1 MQIMKIKIIISL
13 ILISAATFSYGL
25 FVGHYEIF
33 PFEMLSEIKKF
44 PYESESNT
52 RLQIYQDLSKDDL
65 ISFQSIA
72 DIDNTKQTLIEYIW
86 NDSKLPIELP
96 TKHEYDVKDRIADEL
111 QNLDRIDSFT
121 VEMKYGVNSI
131 SYLFIAKNSND
142 KLVIY
147 HQGHN
152 AISLN
157 GFDDHSFDQDIPL
170 IQNFLDN
177 NYSVLIF
184 SMPGKG
190 MNNEPIID
198 HEKFGNFKLNSHD
211 HFHLLEAKNFHPIQF
226 FLEPVVITL
235 NQIEKDY
242 SFVTYSMMGLSGGGW
257 TTIVVSAVD
266 DRISESYSIAG
277 SFPIWLRSDSRD
289 YGDYEQT
296 IPEFYQIANYEE
308 LYFLSAYG
316 DNRRLVLFYNEFDPC
331 CFSGELYNK
340 FPFGDM
346 VKTKLSKFNEGNFD
360 VIIDYGQTKHM
371 ISENTLG
378 KITEYIQNN
387 S

>member
-1 MQIMKIKIIISL
+1 MKIKIIISL

-33 PFEMLSEIKKF
+33 PFEMLSEIKKI

-52 RLQIYQDLSKDDL
+52 RLQIYQDLSNDDL

-147 HQGHN
+147 HQCHN

-360 VIIDYGQTKHM
+360 VIIDYGQTEHI

>member
-1 MQIMKIKIIISL
+1 MKIKIIISL

-346 VKTKLSKFNEGNFD
+346 VKTKLSKFNKGNFD
-360 VIIDYGQTKHM
+360 VIIDYGQTEHM
-371 ISENTLG
+371 ISENILG

>member
-1 MQIMKIKIIISL
+1 MKIKIIISL

-33 PFEMLSEIKKF
+33 PFEMLSEIKKI

-52 RLQIYQDLSKDDL
+52 RLQIYQDLSNDDL

-331 CFSGELYNK
+331 CFPGELYNK
-340 FPFGDM
+340 FPFGDI
-346 VKTKLSKFNEGNFD
+346 VKTKISKFNKGNFD
-360 VIIDYGQTKHM
+360 VIIDYGQTEHM
-371 ISENTLG
+371 ISESILG

>member
-1 MQIMKIKIIISL
+1 MKIKIIISL

-52 RLQIYQDLSKDDL
+52 RLQIYQDLSNDDL

-340 FPFGDM
+340 FPFGDI
-346 VKTKLSKFNEGNFD
+346 VKTKISKFNKGNFD
-360 VIIDYGQTKHM
+360 VIVDYGQTEHM
-371 ISENTLG
+371 ISESILG

>member
-1 MQIMKIKIIISL
+1 MKIKIIISL

-33 PFEMLSEIKKF
+33 PFEMLSEIKKI

-52 RLQIYQDLSKDDL
+52 RLQIYQDLSNDDL

-360 VIIDYGQTKHM
+360 VIIDYGQTEHM
-371 ISENTLG
+371 ISENILG

>member
-1 MQIMKIKIIISL
+1 MKIKIIISL

-33 PFEMLSEIKKF
+33 PFEILSEIKKI
-44 PYESESNT
+44 PYGSESNT
-52 RLQIYQDLSKDDL
+52 RLQIYQDLSNDDL

-340 FPFGDM
+340 FPFGDI
-346 VKTKLSKFNEGNFD
+346 VKTKISKFNKGNFD
-360 VIIDYGQTKHM
+360 VIVDYGQTEHM
-371 ISENTLG
+371 ISESILG

>member
-1 MQIMKIKIIISL
+1 MKIKIIISL

-33 PFEMLSEIKKF
+33 PFEMLSEIKKI

-331 CFSGELYNK
+331 CFPGELYNK
-340 FPFGDM
+340 FPFGDI
-346 VKTKLSKFNEGNFD
+346 VKTKISKFNKGNFD
-360 VIIDYGQTKHM
+360 VIVDYGQTEHM
-371 ISENTLG
+371 ISESILG

>member
-1 MQIMKIKIIISL
+1 MKIKIIISL

-33 PFEMLSEIKKF
+33 PFEMLSEIKKI

-331 CFSGELYNK
+331 CFSCELYNK
-340 FPFGDM
+340 FPFGDI
-346 VKTKLSKFNEGNFD
+346 VKTKISKFNKGNFD
-360 VIIDYGQTKHM
+360 VIVDYGQTEHM
-371 ISENTLG
+371 ISESILG

>member
-1 MQIMKIKIIISL
+1 MKIKIIISL
-13 ILISAATFSYGL
+13 ILISAVIFSYGL

-33 PFEMLSEIKKF
+33 PFEMLSEIKKI
-44 PYESESNT
+44 PYESESDT
-52 RLQIYQDLSKDDL
+52 RLQIHQDLSNGDL

-86 NDSKLPIELP
+86 NDSKLPRELP

-121 VEMKYGVNSI
+121 VEMKYGMNSI
-131 SYLFIAKNSND
+131 SYLFLAKNSND

-190 MNNEPIID
+190 MNNEPIIN

-211 HFHLLEAKNFHPIQF
+211 HFRLLEAKNFHPIQF

-242 SFVTYSMMGLSGGGW
+242 SFVTYSMIGLSGGGW

-289 YGDYEQT
+289 FGDYEQT

-331 CFSGELYNK
+331 CFPGELYNK

-346 VKTKLSKFNEGNFD
+346 VKTKISKFNKGNFD
-360 VIIDYGQTKHM
+360 VIVDYGQTEHM
-371 ISENTLG
+371 ISESILG

>member
-1 MQIMKIKIIISL
+1 
-13 ILISAATFSYGL
+13 
-25 FVGHYEIF
+25 
-33 PFEMLSEIKKF
+33 
-44 PYESESNT
+44 
-52 RLQIYQDLSKDDL
+52 
-65 ISFQSIA
+65 
-72 DIDNTKQTLIEYIW
+72 
-86 NDSKLPIELP
+86 
-96 TKHEYDVKDRIADEL
+96 
-111 QNLDRIDSFT
+111 
-121 VEMKYGVNSI
+121 
-131 SYLFIAKNSND
+131 
-142 KLVIY
+142 
-147 HQGHN
+147 
-152 AISLN
+152 
-157 GFDDHSFDQDIPL
+157 
-170 IQNFLDN
+170 
-177 NYSVLIF
+177 
-184 SMPGKG
+184 

-308 LYFLSAYG
+308 LYVLSAYG

-340 FPFGDM
+340 FPFGDI
-346 VKTKLSKFNEGNFD
+346 VKTKISKFNKGIID
-360 VIIDYGQTKHM
+360 VIVDYGQTEHM
-371 ISENTLG
+371 ISESILG

>member
-1 MQIMKIKIIISL
+1 MKIKIIISL

-131 SYLFIAKNSND
+131 SYLFIAKNYND

-331 CFSGELYNK
+331 CFPGELYNK
-340 FPFGDM
+340 FPFGDI
-346 VKTKLSKFNEGNFD
+346 VKTKISKFNKGNFD
-360 VIIDYGQTKHM
+360 VIVDYGQTEHM
-371 ISENTLG
+371 ISESILG

>member
-1 MQIMKIKIIISL
+1 MKIKIIISL

-331 CFSGELYNK
+331 CFPGELYNK
-340 FPFGDM
+340 FPFGDI
-346 VKTKLSKFNEGNFD
+346 VKTKISKFNKGNFD
-360 VIIDYGQTKHM
+360 VIVDYGQTEHM
-371 ISENTLG
+371 ISESILG

>member
-1 MQIMKIKIIISL
+1 MKIKIIISL

-33 PFEMLSEIKKF
+33 PFEMLSEIKKI

-52 RLQIYQDLSKDDL
+52 RLQIYQDLSNDDL
-65 ISFQSIA
+65 ISFQGIA

-111 QNLDRIDSFT
+111 QNIDRIDSFT
-121 VEMKYGVNSI
+121 VEMKYGMNSI

-242 SFVTYSMMGLSGGGW
+242 SFVTYSMIGLSGGGW

-289 YGDYEQT
+289 FGDYEQT

-346 VKTKLSKFNEGNFD
+346 VKTKISKFNKGNFD
-360 VIIDYGQTKHM
+360 VIVDYGQTEHM
-371 ISENTLG
+371 ISESILG

>member
-1 MQIMKIKIIISL
+1 MKIKIIISL

-33 PFEMLSEIKKF
+33 PFEMLSEIKKI

-52 RLQIYQDLSKDDL
+52 RLQIYQDLSNDDL

-331 CFSGELYNK
+331 CFPGELYNK
-340 FPFGDM
+340 FPFGDI
-346 VKTKLSKFNEGNFD
+346 VKTKISKFNKGNFD
-360 VIIDYGQTKHM
+360 VIIDYGQTEHM
-371 ISENTLG
+371 ISENILG

>member
-1 MQIMKIKIIISL
+1 MKIKIIISL

-33 PFEMLSEIKKF
+33 PFEILSEIKKI

-52 RLQIYQDLSKDDL
+52 RLQIYQDLSNDDL

-340 FPFGDM
+340 FPFGDI
-346 VKTKLSKFNEGNFD
+346 VKTKISKFNKGNFD
-360 VIIDYGQTKHM
+360 VIVDYGQTEHM
-371 ISENTLG
+371 ISESILG

>member
-1 MQIMKIKIIISL
+1 MKIKIIISL

-33 PFEMLSEIKKF
+33 PFEMLSEIKKI

-52 RLQIYQDLSKDDL
+52 RLQIYQDLSNDDL

-346 VKTKLSKFNEGNFD
+346 VKTKLSKFNKGNFD
-360 VIIDYGQTKHM
+360 VIVDYGQTEHM
-371 ISENTLG
+371 ISENILG

>member
-1 MQIMKIKIIISL
+1 MKIKIIISL

-340 FPFGDM
+340 FPFGDI
-346 VKTKLSKFNEGNFD
+346 VKTKISKFNKGNFD
-360 VIIDYGQTKHM
+360 VIVDYGQTEHM
-371 ISENTLG
+371 ISESILG

>member
-1 MQIMKIKIIISL
+1 MKIKIIISL

-33 PFEMLSEIKKF
+33 PFEILSEIKKI

-331 CFSGELYNK
+331 CFPGELYNK
-340 FPFGDM
+340 FPFGDI
-346 VKTKLSKFNEGNFD
+346 VKTKISKFNKGNFD
-360 VIIDYGQTKHM
+360 VIVDYGQTEHM
-371 ISENTLG
+371 ISESILG

>member
-1 MQIMKIKIIISL
+1 MKIKIIISL

-52 RLQIYQDLSKDDL
+52 RLQIYQDLSNDDL

>member
-1 MQIMKIKIIISL
+1 MKIKIIISL

-33 PFEMLSEIKKF
+33 PFEMLSEIKKI

-52 RLQIYQDLSKDDL
+52 RLQIYQDLSNDDL

-198 HEKFGNFKLNSHD
+198 HE
-211 HFHLLEAKNFHPIQF
+211 
-226 FLEPVVITL
+226 
-235 NQIEKDY
+235 
-242 SFVTYSMMGLSGGGW
+242 
-257 TTIVVSAVD
+257 
-266 DRISESYSIAG
+266 
-277 SFPIWLRSDSRD
+277 
-289 YGDYEQT
+289 
-296 IPEFYQIANYEE
+296 
-308 LYFLSAYG
+308 
-316 DNRRLVLFYNEFDPC
+316 
-331 CFSGELYNK
+331 
-340 FPFGDM
+340 
-346 VKTKLSKFNEGNFD
+346 
-360 VIIDYGQTKHM
+360 
-371 ISENTLG
+371 
-378 KITEYIQNN
+378 
-387 S
+387 

>member
-1 MQIMKIKIIISL
+1 MKIKIIISL

-360 VIIDYGQTKHM
+360 VIIDYGQTEHM
-371 ISENTLG
+371 ISENILG

>member
-1 MQIMKIKIIISL
+1 MKIKIIISL

-190 MNNEPIID
+190 MNNKPIID

-331 CFSGELYNK
+331 CFPGELYNK
-340 FPFGDM
+340 FPFGDI
-346 VKTKLSKFNEGNFD
+346 VKTKISKFNKGNFD
-360 VIIDYGQTKHM
+360 VIVDYGQTEHM
-371 ISENTLG
+371 ISESILG

>member
-1 MQIMKIKIIISL
+1 MKIKIIISL

-33 PFEMLSEIKKF
+33 PFEMLSEIKKI

-52 RLQIYQDLSKDDL
+52 RLQIYQDLSNDDL

-266 DRISESYSIAG
+266 DRICESYSIAG

-360 VIIDYGQTKHM
+360 VIIDYGQTEHI

>member
-1 MQIMKIKIIISL
+1 MKIKIIISL

-33 PFEMLSEIKKF
+33 PFEILSEIKKI

-52 RLQIYQDLSKDDL
+52 RLQIYQDLSNDDL

-340 FPFGDM
+340 FPFGDI
-346 VKTKLSKFNEGNFD
+346 VKTKISNFNKGNFD
-360 VIIDYGQTKHM
+360 VIVDYGQTEHM
-371 ISENTLG
+371 ISESILG

>member
-1 MQIMKIKIIISL
+1 MKIKIIISL
-13 ILISAATFSYGL
+13 ILISAVIFSYGL

-33 PFEMLSEIKKF
+33 PFEMLSEIKKI
-44 PYESESNT
+44 PYESESDT
-52 RLQIYQDLSKDDL
+52 RLQIHQDLSNGDL

-86 NDSKLPIELP
+86 NDSKLPRELP

-121 VEMKYGVNSI
+121 VEMKYGMNSI
-131 SYLFIAKNSND
+131 SYLFLAKNSND

-211 HFHLLEAKNFHPIQF
+211 HFRLLEAKNFHPIQF

-242 SFVTYSMMGLSGGGW
+242 SFVTYSMIGLSGGGW

-289 YGDYEQT
+289 FGDYEQT

-331 CFSGELYNK
+331 CFPGELYNK

-346 VKTKLSKFNEGNFD
+346 VKTKISKFNKGNFD
-360 VIIDYGQTKHM
+360 VIVDYGQTEHM
-371 ISENTLG
+371 ISESILG

>member
-1 MQIMKIKIIISL
+1 MKIKIIISL

-52 RLQIYQDLSKDDL
+52 RLQIYQDLSNDDL

-331 CFSGELYNK
+331 CFPGELYNK
-340 FPFGDM
+340 FPFGDI
-346 VKTKLSKFNEGNFD
+346 VKTKISKFNKGNFD
-360 VIIDYGQTKHM
+360 VIVDYGQTEHM
-371 ISENTLG
+371 ISESILG

>member
-1 MQIMKIKIIISL
+1 M
-13 ILISAATFSYGL
+13 
-25 FVGHYEIF
+25 
-33 PFEMLSEIKKF
+33 
-44 PYESESNT
+44 
-52 RLQIYQDLSKDDL
+52 
-65 ISFQSIA
+65 
-72 DIDNTKQTLIEYIW
+72 IEYIW

-242 SFVTYSMMGLSGGGW
+242 SFVTYSMIGLSGGGW

-277 SFPIWLRSDSRD
+277 SFPIWLRSDSQD

-340 FPFGDM
+340 FPFGDI
-346 VKTKLSKFNEGNFD
+346 VKTKISKFNKGNFD
-360 VIIDYGQTKHM
+360 VIVDYGQTEHM
-371 ISENTLG
+371 ISESILG

>member
-1 MQIMKIKIIISL
+1 MKIKIIISL

-33 PFEMLSEIKKF
+33 PFEMLSEIKKI
-44 PYESESNT
+44 PYGSESNT
-52 RLQIYQDLSKDDL
+52 RLQIYQDLSNDDL

-331 CFSGELYNK
+331 CFPGELYNK
-340 FPFGDM
+340 FPFGDI
-346 VKTKLSKFNEGNFD
+346 VKTKISKFNKGNFD
-360 VIIDYGQTKHM
+360 VIVDYGQTEHM
-371 ISENTLG
+371 ISESILG

>member
-1 MQIMKIKIIISL
+1 MKIKIIISL

-33 PFEMLSEIKKF
+33 PFEMLSEIKKI

-52 RLQIYQDLSKDDL
+52 RLQIYQDLSNDDL

-340 FPFGDM
+340 FPFGDI
-346 VKTKLSKFNEGNFD
+346 VKTKISKFNKGNFD
-360 VIIDYGQTKHM
+360 VIVDYGQTEHM
-371 ISENTLG
+371 ISESILG

>member
-1 MQIMKIKIIISL
+1 MKIKIIISL

-33 PFEMLSEIKKF
+33 PFEMLSEIKKI
-44 PYESESNT
+44 PYGSESNT
-52 RLQIYQDLSKDDL
+52 RLQIYQDLSNDDL

-331 CFSGELYNK
+331 CFPGELYNK

-346 VKTKLSKFNEGNFD
+346 VKTKISKFNKGNFD
-360 VIIDYGQTKHM
+360 VIVDYGQTEHM
-371 ISENTLG
+371 ISESILG

>member
-1 MQIMKIKIIISL
+1 MKIKIIISL

-33 PFEMLSEIKKF
+33 PFEMLSEIKKI

-52 RLQIYQDLSKDDL
+52 RLQIYQDLSNDDL

-266 DRISESYSIAG
+266 DRISDSYSIAG
-277 SFPIWLRSDSRD
+277 SFPIWLRSDSQD

-331 CFSGELYNK
+331 CFPGELYNK
-340 FPFGDM
+340 FPFGDI
-346 VKTKLSKFNEGNFD
+346 VKTKISKFNKGNFD
-360 VIIDYGQTKHM
+360 VIVDYGQTEHM
-371 ISENTLG
+371 ISESILG

>member
-1 MQIMKIKIIISL
+1 MKIKIIISL

-33 PFEMLSEIKKF
+33 PFEMLSEIKKI

-52 RLQIYQDLSKDDL
+52 RLQIYQDLSNDDL

-331 CFSGELYNK
+331 CFPGELYNK
-340 FPFGDM
+340 FPFGDI
-346 VKTKLSKFNEGNFD
+346 VKTKISKFNKGNFD
-360 VIIDYGQTKHM
+360 VIVDYGQTEHM
-371 ISENTLG
+371 ISESILG

>member
-1 MQIMKIKIIISL
+1 MKIKIIISL

-33 PFEMLSEIKKF
+33 PFEMLSEIKKI
-44 PYESESNT
+44 PYGSESNT
-52 RLQIYQDLSKDDL
+52 RLQIYQDLSNDDL

-340 FPFGDM
+340 FPFGDI
-346 VKTKLSKFNEGNFD
+346 VKTKISKFNKGNFD
-360 VIIDYGQTKHM
+360 VIVDYGQTEHM
-371 ISENTLG
+371 ISESILG